1 MKNRWAFVVV
11 SLSFVFLAATA
22 AAHPHDRISVERR
35 SFPVRF
41 VDGSHQR
48 IVGYVY
54 RSHGTRPRNATLLLV
69 HGGTYDHRYWD
80 APRIDG
86 VDYSYARYAAAQGY
100 TVVAI
105 DELGA
110 GESTAPNGDL
120 TTVASLANAVHQVA
134 EQIRWDRTLFG
145 RCDQLVYIGHS
156 LGTATTVYAQGTYHD
171 ADAIVATGWSQADLT
186 LPVSPESLG
195 ALATAPYFAIP
206 SELRAQLFYYPPN
219 TDPAII
225 EYDNTHLA
233 NLVSRGLIFDAF
245 TFIGDPVAS
254 RAAQVTEPVLVQLG
268 EFDALFPAPAAAPT
282 EVTQWTS
289 SPDVSFAAV
298 PAAGHDINFHLD
310 NHVAWHQIDQWLER
324 VLDDRRPGCRW

>member
-1 MKNRWAFVVV
+1 MKIRLAFPAVFLSVV
-11 SLSFVFLAATA
+11 LLAATA
-22 AAHPHDRISVERR
+22 AAHPGDHISVERR

-41 VDGSHQR
+41 VDGSRQR

-54 RSHGTRPRNATLLLV
+54 RAHGVRQRDATLLLV

-80 APRIDG
+80 APRING
-86 VDYSYARYAAAQGY
+86 VNYSYARYAAAQGY

-105 DELGA
+105 DQLGA
-110 GESTAPNGDL
+110 GESTDPNGDL
-120 TTVASLANAVHQVA
+120 TEVAPLANSVHQVA
-134 EQIRWDRTLFG
+134 QQLRADRSLFG

-171 ADAIVATGWSQADLT
+171 ADAIVATGWSQADLS
-186 LPVSPESLG
+186 LPVTPESLG

-206 SELRAQLFYYPPN
+206 PELRTQLFYYPPY
-219 TDPAII
+219 TDPAVI
-225 EYDNTHLA
+225 EYDNTWLV
-233 NLVSRGLIFDAF
+233 NLVSRGLVFNAF

-254 RAAQVTEPVLVQLG
+254 QAAQVTEPVLIQLG

-282 EVTQWTS
+282 EVAQWTS

-298 PAAGHDINFHLD
+298 PNAGHDLNLHL
-310 NHVAWHQIDQWLER
+310 NNRIAWRQIDRWLER
-324 VLDDRRPGCRW
+324 VLDDRGHRCR

>member
-1 MKNRWAFVVV
+1 MKNRLAFPAVFL
-11 SLSFVFLAATA
+11 SLTLLAATA
-22 AAHPHDRISVERR
+22 AAHPGNRISVERR

-54 RSHGTRPRNATLLLV
+54 RGHGVRPRNATLLLV

-80 APRIDG
+80 APSING

-105 DELGA
+105 DQLGA
-110 GESTAPNGDL
+110 GESTAPDGDL
-120 TTVASLANAVHQVA
+120 TQVAPLANTVHQVA
-134 EQIRWDRTLFG
+134 EQLRADRTLFG
-145 RCDQLVYIGHS
+145 PCDQLVYVGHS

-171 ADAIVATGWSQADLT
+171 ADAIAATGWSQADLD
-186 LPVSPESLG
+186 LPVSPALFA
-195 ALATAPYFAIP
+195 ALATTPYFAIP
-206 SELRAQLFYYPPN
+206 PELRAPLFYYPPN
-219 TDPAII
+219 SDPAVI
-225 EYDNTHLA
+225 EYDNTSLV

-245 TFIGDPVAS
+245 TLIGNPAAS
-254 RAAQVTEPVLVQLG
+254 RAAQVSEPVLVQLG

-282 EVTQWTS
+282 EVAQWTS

-298 PAAGHDINFHLD
+298 PDAGHDLNLHL
-310 NHVAWHQIDQWLER
+310 NNRVAWSQIDQWLDR
-324 VLDDRRPGCRW
+324 VLDGRGPRCR